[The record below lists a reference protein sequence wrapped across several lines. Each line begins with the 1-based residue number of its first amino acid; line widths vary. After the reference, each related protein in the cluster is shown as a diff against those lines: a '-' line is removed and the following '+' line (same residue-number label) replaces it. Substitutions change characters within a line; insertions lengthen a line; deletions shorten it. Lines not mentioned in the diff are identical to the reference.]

1 MRYSQR
7 TPSVSDPK
15 KQQPHKS
22 EEDKATSTA
31 STQPPQ
37 HAPHSSSH
45 TRTGMDTKTLEIEVG
60 AGVDLIAASM
70 IGTAIGS
77 ASGSA
82 AGGMA
87 GAGIY

>member
-1 MRYSQR
+1 
-7 TPSVSDPK
+7 
-15 KQQPHKS
+15 
-22 EEDKATSTA
+22 
-31 STQPPQ
+31 
-37 HAPHSSSH
+37 
-45 TRTGMDTKTLEIEVG
+45 MDTKTLEIEVG